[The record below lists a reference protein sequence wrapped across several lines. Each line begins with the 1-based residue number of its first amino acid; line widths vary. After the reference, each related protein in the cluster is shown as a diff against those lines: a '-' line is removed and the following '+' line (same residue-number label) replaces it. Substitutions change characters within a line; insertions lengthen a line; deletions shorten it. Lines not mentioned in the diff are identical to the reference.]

1 VWAAAGLLRALRPDA
16 VALVD
21 SFGLSD
27 YLLNSALGKYDGD
40 VYNDLLRRAK
50 VGGPKRFLAM
60 TSCLQDVAGFVLMV
74 KNGSCCSKRGSW

>member
-1 VWAAAGLLRALRPDA
+1 MDSRYQEQESYPAASNVITFYLVCAGLLRALRPDA

-50 VGGPKRFLAM
+50 VRRPTL
-60 TSCLQDVAGFVLMV
+60 
-74 KNGSCCSKRGSW
+74 